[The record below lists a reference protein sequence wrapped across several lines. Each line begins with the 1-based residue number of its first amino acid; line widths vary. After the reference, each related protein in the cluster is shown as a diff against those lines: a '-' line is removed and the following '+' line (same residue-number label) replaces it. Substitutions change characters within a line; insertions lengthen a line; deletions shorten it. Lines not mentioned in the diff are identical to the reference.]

1 MEINKDKII
10 LGIVGGVVA
19 GFMFGIGY
27 ILAERVMSKK
37 KSVETAPLVDASA
50 SITDGTDVNFS
61 GGYKPERQ
69 MQMPQQRPPQ
79 QRPRMSH
86 SDPRDMNTSHN
97 YMQFEGEMPKRR
109 SSFAGMDFTT
119 GVGANW

>member
-1 MEINKDKII
+1 MEISKDKII

-19 GFMFGIGY
+19 GFMFGVGY
-27 ILAERVMSKK
+27 ILAERLMTKK
-37 KSVETAPLVDASA
+37 DKKIGNVPSSVSVSE
-50 SITDGTDVNFS
+50 GTDSSFVGDYN
-61 GGYKPERQ
+61 PQR
-69 MQMPQQRPPQ
+69 QMPQQRPMQ
-79 QRPRMSH
+79 QRRRMSH

-97 YMQFEGEMPKRR
+97 YMQYSGEMPKRQ

>member
-1 MEINKDKII
+1 MEINKEKII

-27 ILAERVMSKK
+27 ILAEKMMSKGK
-37 KSVETAPLVDASA
+37 KEVAKTPSVADVSVSE
-50 SITDGTDVNFS
+50 GTDSNF
-61 GGYKPERQ
+61 GGLYNPQR
-69 MQMPQQRPPQ
+69 QMPQQRPMQ
-79 QRPRMSH
+79 QRRRMSH

-97 YMQFEGEMPKRR
+97 YMQYEGQMPKRQ

>member
-27 ILAERVMSKK
+27 ILAEKIMNKGKK
-37 KSVETAPLVDASA
+37 EVAKTPSVADVSVSE
-50 SITDGTDVNFS
+50 GTDSNF
-61 GGYKPERQ
+61 GGLYNPQRQ
-69 MQMPQQRPPQ
+69 MAQPMQQQQQR
-79 QRPRMSH
+79 RRMSH

-97 YMQFEGEMPKRR
+97 YMQFEGEMPKRQ